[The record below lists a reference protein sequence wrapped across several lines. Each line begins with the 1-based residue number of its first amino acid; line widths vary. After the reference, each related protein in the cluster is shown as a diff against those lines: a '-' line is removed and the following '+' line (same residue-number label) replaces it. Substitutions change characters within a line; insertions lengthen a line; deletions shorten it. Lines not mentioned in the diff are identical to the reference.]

1 MKIEDCIENFILSI
15 NEKNS
20 QLFCNLLGPKELSK
34 LRKKLYINRN
44 YISINRY
51 VKERY
56 LEKLSRLVS
65 PLYSYEYFKR
75 GNKYIV
81 KYKYAINKSYFI
93 TEFNVSESEND
104 SLISLNITKIQAKI

>member
-20 QLFCNLLGPKELSK
+20 QLFCNLLGLGTLQIK
-34 LRKKLYINRN
+34 KKLYISRN

-56 LEKLSRLVS
+56 LEKLSRLV
-65 PLYSYEYFKR
+65 LHSYEKR
-75 GNKYIV
+75 
-81 KYKYAINKSYFI
+81 AISILSNINSPKSVLFYNRI
-93 TEFNVSESEND
+93 
-104 SLISLNITKIQAKI
+104 